1 MAAQSGYQIQE
12 ALLEVT
18 DVYICHSTAT
28 TATIPTSAASTTA
41 VTGGLWWWS
50 SWWYDDD
57 DDDDDVCYLF
67 LLGGWTIDRPN
78 N

>member
-41 VTGGLWWWS
+41 VTGGL
-50 SWWYDDD
+50 
-57 DDDDDVCYLF
+57 
-67 LLGGWTIDRPN
+67 
-78 N
+78 